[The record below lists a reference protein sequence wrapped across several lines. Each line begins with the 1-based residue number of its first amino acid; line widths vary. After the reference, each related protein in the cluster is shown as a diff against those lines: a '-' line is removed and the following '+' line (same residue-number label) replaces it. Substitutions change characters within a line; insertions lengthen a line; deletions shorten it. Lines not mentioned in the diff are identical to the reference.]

1 MPGTSASHSQIR
13 GQDARDRTTLRVL
26 VVEDSPDDTELIL
39 LRLRDLGRPVDAERV
54 DSAAQLNAALMERWD
69 VILCDYALP
78 GFDALAALA
87 IFRSRRIDVPFI
99 IISGTMEE
107 DTAVR
112 AMKAGAHDFF
122 RKDNLTRLPA
132 AIERELREA

>member
-1 MPGTSASHSQIR
+1 M
-13 GQDARDRTTLRVL
+13 
-26 VVEDSPDDTELIL
+26 VEDSPDDAELIL
-39 LRLRDLGRPVDAERV
+39 HQLRELGRPLHSQRV
-54 DSAAQLNAALMERWD
+54 DTAAQLAAALADRWD
-69 VILCDYALP
+69 IVLCDFAMP
-78 GFDALAALA
+78 SFDALAALA
-87 IFRSRRIDVPFI
+87 IFKGQRMDVPFI

-132 AIERELREA
+132 AIERELREAEMRRERSK